1 MTKQVLLSF
10 VLLAGLPAWPQVST
24 ADGGVG
30 LNLTDETATP
40 PPVNGN
46 SYPTATGAERR
57 SNYLRVG
64 LVFTSGYSDNVLGY
78 TSNPVSDFDY
88 SIYPTIAISKTTS
101 RVLLDLD
108 YSPGFTF
115 YQQTTSRNQANEA
128 LGLNFE
134 YRLSPHVSVTL
145 RDNFR
150 QTSSVLYANPLSG
163 DATSVPQSPTTPI
176 IGPVGDQI
184 SNSADAQLNYQ
195 FRKNGTIGA
204 SGTFTNLHYLD
215 PSQVPGLYDSSSSG
229 GAAFYSHRLSKRHY
243 LGGHYQ
249 YAKTLAYPLNIVS
262 TVQTNALFVFYTL
275 YLTPTFSVSVS
286 GGPQHYQISQVGLT
300 SQSSWTPTVVAS
312 GGWQGR
318 HTNVSASYSH
328 VVFGGGGLVGVF
340 KSDQFNVFGR
350 WQVARYWNLGVT
362 GGYGNNRNVTPSAF
376 LSTEGGHS
384 IYGTITA
391 NRQLSERLNVGF
403 GYTRLQENYGFIQSN
418 SGANTDRE
426 FVSVSYR
433 FQKPLGE

>member
-10 VLLAGLPAWPQVST
+10 LLLAGLPAWPQVST
-24 ADGGVG
+24 TDGGVG
-30 LNLTDETATP
+30 LNLTDQNETP

-78 TSNPVSDFDY
+78 TSNPVGDIDY
-88 SIYPTIAISKTTS
+88 SIYPTIAISKTTP
-101 RVLLDLD
+101 RVLLDFE

-115 YQQTTSRNQANEA
+115 YQKTTSRNQTNQN
-128 LGLNFE
+128 LGLNFQ
-134 YRLSPHVSVTL
+134 YRLGPHVTATL

-163 DATSVPQSPTTPI
+163 DAAAVPQSPTAPI

-184 SNSADAQLNYQ
+184 SNSAEAQLNYQ
-195 FRKNGTIGA
+195 FRRNGTIGA
-204 SGTFTNLHYLD
+204 NGTFSNLHYLD

-229 GAAFYSHRLSKRHY
+229 AGAFYSHRLSKRHY

-262 TVQTNALFVFYTL
+262 TVQTNALFLFYTL

-300 SQSSWTPTVVAS
+300 SQSAWTPTVVAS

-328 VVFGGGGLVGVF
+328 MVFGGGGLVGVF
-340 KSDQFNVFGR
+340 KSDNLTCLGDGR
-350 WQVARYWNLGVT
+350 SRGT
-362 GGYGNNRNVTPSAF
+362 GTWV
-376 LSTEGGHS
+376 
-384 IYGTITA
+384 
-391 NRQLSERLNVGF
+391 
-403 GYTRLQENYGFIQSN
+403 
-418 SGANTDRE
+418 
-426 FVSVSYR
+426 
-433 FQKPLGE
+433 